1 LHLSAHPALHLSVA
15 QSKGDFVIIG
25 FNCTTVLRTQ
35 KIHGNSLLTDKP
47 AVGYTLRDKDTGEI
61 LKYGETTRG
70 QKRYT
75 QKFYRDNN
83 AEMQIE
89 AQGTKKEMHTW
100 QNDRI
105 LEHKL
110 NNNGNRPSLNKSD
123 W

>member
-1 LHLSAHPALHLSVA
+1 VR
-15 QSKGDFVIIG
+15 
-25 FNCTTVLRTQ
+25 LRR
-35 KIHGNSLLTDKP
+35 SLLTDKP
-47 AVGYTLRDKDTGEI
+47 AVGYTLKDKDTGEI